1 MKRFLPTVF
10 IFVVVITFFW
20 RMFYPE
26 PKLIYSVEII
36 GSDIWNV
43 YYPVKHFLSQSLKAG
58 NLPFWSKDLGIG
70 LPVQAEGQVGT
81 FYLPNLILYWLF
93 PTWLAWNFSLVFTF
107 FLLFLGSYL
116 FFQKLGVSRI
126 GSLFSGFAFS
136 FGGYFVTRII
146 HMAPLETASLL
157 PWVFLAGE
165 YLWER
170 PDPKRLLLFAFVL
183 SQQIFAGH
191 LQWVIITLIGFVL
204 FLTFHLFEKG
214 GKELPKKLVVVALAL
229 TFGFALAAPQ
239 ILETWQLRQVSA
251 RSSGL
256 SEDQVFAFPYGIRN
270 LLTFVFPDYYG
281 TPRDGTYSTDPS
293 LGLFWEN
300 TAYMG
305 VLPLLFSAIA
315 ILSRKKRGWEWGMII
330 LGNVSLLLALG
341 ESSPLYFV
349 HTWPILNN
357 FRVTARFLLLT
368 TFAVGGLAGSGL
380 DRGLEFFS
388 QRIGNQR
395 IVTVVGIVL
404 LLLEIGDVLRF
415 AYPYHSL
422 VGVREALDPPVS
434 ARLISSSGRIW
445 TDLTYL
451 DSWKRAYLSHGWK
464 DPTAFVYLKN
474 SLYGNVSYV
483 FDRANVRGLAGLA
496 TQRQATIGEISPQTL
511 DLNSVDFAIT
521 PTTLA
526 GDPTMEPVA
535 TVPAPRTDL
544 PTFSVYRNTDRLSRF
559 RFVADY
565 SVVEGPEKAAAL
577 INEGQ
582 YPFTESV
589 ILESD
594 PGVVFEASA
603 SAALEVVADEDQ
615 HLALK
620 IKTDNPA
627 ILVVAD
633 SYYPAWSAWIDGK
646 PTKILPANVNQR
658 AVVVP
663 AGAHTI
669 EMRYMQRMFNRG
681 IWVVVVSLFVFL
693 IVVLV
698 DASRYLKQLKRKEA

>member
-1 MKRFLPTVF
+1 M
-10 IFVVVITFFW
+10 
-20 RMFYPE
+20 
-26 PKLIYSVEII
+26 
-36 GSDIWNV
+36 
-43 YYPVKHFLSQSLKAG
+43 
-58 NLPFWSKDLGIG
+58 
-70 LPVQAEGQVGT
+70 
-81 FYLPNLILYWLF
+81 
-93 PTWLAWNFSLVFTF
+93 
-107 FLLFLGSYL
+107 
-116 FFQKLGVSRI
+116 
-126 GSLFSGFAFS
+126 
-136 FGGYFVTRII
+136 
-146 HMAPLETASLL
+146 
-157 PWVFLAGE
+157 
-165 YLWER
+165 
-170 PDPKRLLLFAFVL
+170 
-183 SQQIFAGH
+183 
-191 LQWVIITLIGFVL
+191 QWVVITLIGFVL

-214 GKELPKKLVVVALAL
+214 GKELPKKSAVVVLAL
-229 TFGFALAAPQ
+229 TFGFALTAPQ

-281 TPRDGTYSTDPS
+281 TPRDGTYSTDPG

-305 VLPLLFSAIA
+305 VLPLLFSAMA
-315 ILSRKKRGWEWGMII
+315 ILSRKKRGWELGMII
-330 LGNVSLLLALG
+330 LGIVSLLLALG
-341 ESSPLYFV
+341 KSSPLYFI
-349 HTWPILNN
+349 HTLPILNN
-357 FRVTARFLLLT
+357 FRVSARFLLLT
-368 TFAVGGLAGSGL
+368 TFAVAGLAGSGL

-404 LLLEIGDVLRF
+404 LLLEIGDVFRF

-422 VGVREALDPPVS
+422 VGVREALDSPASV
-434 ARLISSSGRIW
+434 RLISSSGRVW

-451 DSWKRAYLSHGWK
+451 DFWKRAYLARGWK

-496 TQRQATIGEISPQTL
+496 TQRQAEVGEITPQML
-511 DLNSVDFAIT
+511 DLMAVDYVIT

-526 GDPTMEPVA
+526 GDPTMESVS
-535 TVPAPRTDL
+535 TVTAPRTDL
-544 PTFSVYRNTDRLSRF
+544 PTFFVYRNTDRLSRF
-559 RFVADY
+559 RFVTDY
-565 SVVEGPEKAAAL
+565 SVVDGPEEAAAL
-577 INEGQ
+577 IRKGQ
-582 YPFTESV
+582 FPFAESV

-594 PGVVFEASA
+594 PGVIFEASA
-603 SAALEVVADEDQ
+603 SATLEVVANEDQ
-615 HLALK
+615 RLELRTN
-620 IKTDNPA
+620 TDNPA

-669 EMRYMQRMFNRG
+669 EMRYMQRMFTRG
-681 IWVVVVSLFVFL
+681 IWFVVVTLFVFL
-693 IVVLV
+693 MVVLV
-698 DASRYLKQLKRKEA
+698 NASRSFRQLKRKTG